1 MDYRKNKSDPQMAQ
15 GRVDHPGAARHLLG
29 RKTLR
34 AAPTINRGM
43 NGFSGCNNSREIC

>member
-15 GRVDHPGAARHLLG
+15 GRVDHLGAV
-29 RKTLR
+29 R